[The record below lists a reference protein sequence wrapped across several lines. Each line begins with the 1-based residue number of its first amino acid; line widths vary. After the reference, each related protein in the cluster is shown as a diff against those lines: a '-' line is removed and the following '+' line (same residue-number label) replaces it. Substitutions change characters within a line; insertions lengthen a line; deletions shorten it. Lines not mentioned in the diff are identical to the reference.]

1 MLLVGLTGGIASGK
15 NSVAK
20 ILSEHG
26 ARIIDADIICR
37 ELVEKDQPA
46 FSEIVQF
53 FGKDILL
60 NDGNLDRKKLG
71 KIVFEDKEKRK
82 VLNLIIHPKV
92 IAEEMRLAKNIE
104 EEDPHALVVVNA
116 ALLIESGN
124 QNNVDKVILVGATE
138 DRIIKRIV
146 KRDGLAKSEARL
158 RIKSQLPFKE
168 KTKYAHYVIEN
179 NGTFSE
185 LRYKVEGIYKE
196 LNLLL

>member
-20 ILSEHG
+20 ILSEYG

-46 FSEIVQF
+46 FREIVHF
-53 FGKDILL
+53 FGNDILL
-60 NDGNLDRKKLG
+60 KDGNLDRKKLG

-82 VLNLIIHPKV
+82 VLNSIIHPKV
-92 IAEEMRLAKNIE
+92 IAEEMRLAKSIE
-104 EEDPHALVVVNA
+104 EEDPHALVIVNA

-124 QNNVDKVILVGATE
+124 QNNVDKVLLVGATE
-138 DRIIKRIV
+138 DLIINRIV
-146 KRDGLAKSEARL
+146 KRDGLTRNEAKL
-158 RIKSQLPFKE
+158 RIQSQLPFKE
-168 KTKYAHYVIEN
+168 KIKHAHYVIEN

-185 LRYKVEGIYKE
+185 LRHKVEGIYKE
-196 LNLLL
+196 LKPLL